1 MRDRARRT
9 RTTAVVVVAALV
21 GTTLV
26 GALGG
31 AFGGG
36 SGARVEIPSE
46 GPWTVVVAGD
56 LTTVATCADDPSVS
70 EAYVDSEDP
79 TGRGAMSL
87 ADGARVDD
95 VQRVVQCVSQG
106 VDPERITVVRTP
118 SAA

>member
-9 RTTAVVVVAALV
+9 RTTAVVVVTALV

-26 GALGG
+26 GALG

-36 SGARVEIPSE
+36 GGRSTVEIPSE

-56 LTTVATCADDPSVS
+56 LTTVATCAQDPAVS
-70 EAYVDSEDP
+70 EAYVDTEDP
-79 TGRGAMSL
+79 TGQGAMAL
-87 ADGARVDD
+87 AEGARVDD
-95 VQRVVQCVSQG
+95 VERVVQCVAQG

-118 SAA
+118 SRA